1 MCVLALL
8 YINCAAELRPFPRNA
23 ARAFVQA
30 GRALRCDVGRAV
42 RVRRVVPGGPV
53 QLARGRQAPPR
64 EGAAAGV
71 PAARAR
77 VP

>member
-8 YINCAAELRPFPRNA
+8 YINCAAELRPFPRNG
-23 ARAFVQA
+23 AFVQA
-30 GRALRCDVGRAV
+30 GRALRRDVGRAV